1 MAKQLHKRFSDEQV
15 KMLLEKYANEKVE
28 LRYILETLRI
38 RRRRF
43 FQLLR
48 EYRKDPDNFSIQY
61 KRRRATKTISE
72 DVEENIISELE
83 KEKRL
88 IEDKSIPITFY
99 NYSYIKDQIYQ
110 AYGQKVSLPT
120 IISRARKQGFYRPR
134 KKKNRSHDRE
144 VLTNYV
150 GELIQHD
157 SSHHKFSPYADK
169 KWYLITSLDDYS
181 RLFLFAKLI
190 EKETSWQHILALQDV
205 FLVWGFPFSYYVD
218 SHSIF
223 RFVQGRDSLWR
234 KHYLVTDEADTQ
246 WKMVI
251 DECRV
256 KPIYALSPQA
266 RGKIERPYRWLQ
278 DRIVRTCAREG
289 IEAIQQGREVLENEI
304 ERYNYRQVHSTT
316 GEVPIIRFERA
327 MREKKS
333 LFREFTI
340 PSPYTSVKDIFC
352 LKVKRTVDAYHK
364 ISLDKLTFKVHKAP
378 LRKEVQLRITL
389 AENTGLA
396 EIRIWYKD
404 ILTDVY
410 QVKNSDLNSVHF

>member
-1 MAKQLHKRFSDEQV
+1 MDKQLHKRFSAEEV
-15 KMLLEKYANEKVE
+15 KALFRKYLYEGIE
-28 LRYILETLRI
+28 LIYVLETLKI
-38 RRRRF
+38 KKSRF
-43 FQLLR
+43 FSLLK
-48 EYRKDPDNFSIQY
+48 EYARDPNNFSLQY
-61 KRRRATKTISE
+61 KRKSATRRISA
-72 DVEENIISELE
+72 DVERSIIKELKEE
-83 KEKRL
+83 KKL
-88 IEDKSIPITFY
+88 IEDKDISVTSY
-99 NYSYIKDQIYQ
+99 NYSYVKDRIYEN
-110 AYGQKVSLPT
+110 YKQKVSLPT
-120 IISRARKQGFYRPR
+120 IINRAKKEGLYKPKKR
-134 KKKNRSHDRE
+134 KKKSHDRE
-144 VLTNYV
+144 VHSNYI

-169 KWYLITSLDDYS
+169 KWYLITTLDDYS
-181 RLFLFAKLI
+181 RLLLYAKLI

-205 FLVWGFPFSYYVD
+205 FLIWGLPFSYYVD

-223 RFVQGRDSLWR
+223 RFVQGRDSMWR

-251 DECRV
+251 DECKV
-256 KPIYALSPQA
+256 KAIYALSPQA

-289 IEAIQQGREVLENEI
+289 IEAIQEGREVLENEI
-304 ERYNYRQVHSTT
+304 KRYNYRQVHSTT

-327 MREKKS
+327 IREKKS
-333 LFREFTI
+333 LFREFEI
-340 PSPYTSVKDIFC
+340 PPPYTSVKDIFC
-352 LKVKRTVDAYHK
+352 LRVKRIVDAYHK

-389 AENTGLA
+389 DENTGLA

>member
-1 MAKQLHKRFSDEQV
+1 MDKQLHKRFSAEEV
-15 KMLLEKYANEKVE
+15 KALFRKYLHEGIE
-28 LRYILETLRI
+28 LIYVLETLKI
-38 RRRRF
+38 KKSRF
-43 FQLLR
+43 FSLLK
-48 EYRKDPDNFSIQY
+48 EYARDPNNFSLQY
-61 KRRRATKTISE
+61 KRKSATRRISA
-72 DVEENIISELE
+72 DVERSIIKELKEE
-83 KEKRL
+83 KKL
-88 IEDKSIPITFY
+88 IEDKDISVTSY
-99 NYSYIKDQIYQ
+99 NYSYVKDRIYEN
-110 AYGQKVSLPT
+110 YKQKVSLPT
-120 IISRARKQGFYRPR
+120 IINRAKKEGLYKPKKR
-134 KKKNRSHDRE
+134 KKKSHDRE
-144 VLTNYV
+144 VHSNYI

-169 KWYLITSLDDYS
+169 KWYLITTLDDYS
-181 RLFLFAKLI
+181 RLLLYAKLI

-205 FLVWGFPFSYYVD
+205 FLIWGLPFSYYVD

-223 RFVQGRDSLWR
+223 RFVQGRDSMWR

-251 DECRV
+251 DECKV
-256 KPIYALSPQA
+256 KAIYALSPQA

-289 IEAIQQGREVLENEI
+289 IEAIQEGREVLENEI
-304 ERYNYRQVHSTT
+304 KRYNYRQVHSTT

-327 MREKKS
+327 IREKKS
-333 LFREFTI
+333 LFREFEI
-340 PSPYTSVKDIFC
+340 PPPYTSVKDIFC
-352 LKVKRTVDAYHK
+352 LRVKRIVDAYHK

-389 AENTGLA
+389 DENTGLA